1 MHNPVTGPVFAI
13 YYPLFAAFAV
23 PANLVAIVI
32 LSRGRCSL
40 SRCITRYLVSMA
52 VADLLVVITAVIL
65 NRIRGIYFPLSFL
78 THTTGCSVTA
88 IITYAARDSSVWLT
102 VAFTLDRYIVI
113 CCAKL
118 KSKYC
123 NEKTSV
129 VVIVTVCVFSL
140 VRNVPCYFMY
150 EPLYVLNG
158 VPWFCSIRS
167 VFYTSVGW
175 AAFDWLDRTLT
186 PCVPF
191 VLILL
196 LNGLTVRHI
205 LAANRARRRLQVRN
219 KGTEQSDPE
228 IENRRKSIVLLLSI
242 SGTFIL
248 LWLTYV
254 INLLYVRFASSS
266 YFAGSDFNDPRFIL
280 QESGYMLQLWSCCTN
295 TCIYAGT
302 QRKFRE
308 ELKDATKYPFRLIWK
323 LIDY

>member
-1 MHNPVTGPVFAI
+1 MHNPVTGPVLAI
-13 YYPLFAAFAV
+13 YYPTFAAFAV

-32 LSRGRCSL
+32 LCRGRCGL

-52 VADLLVVITAVIL
+52 VADLLVVITAVVL
-65 NRIRGIYFPLSFL
+65 NRIRGIYFPRSFL

-88 IITYAARDSSVWLT
+88 VITYAARDSSVWLT

-113 CCAKL
+113 CCASL
-118 KSKYC
+118 KRKYC

-129 VVIVTVCVFSL
+129 LVIVTVCVFSL
-140 VRNVPCYFMY
+140 LRNIPCYFMY
-150 EPLYVLNG
+150 EPLYVLKG
-158 VPWFCSIRS
+158 VAWFCSIRS
-167 VFYTSVGW
+167 VFYISVGW
-175 AAFDWLDRTLT
+175 AAFDWLNNILT
-186 PCVPF
+186 PCLPF

-205 LAANRARRRLQVRN
+205 LAANKARRRLQVRN
-219 KGTEQSDPE
+219 KGTDQSDPE

-248 LWLTYV
+248 LWMTYV
-254 INLLYVRFASSS
+254 INLLFVRLTKSS
-266 YFAGSDFNDPRFIL
+266 YFEGLDFNDPRFIL

-302 QRKFRE
+302 QRQFRE

-323 LIDY
+323 LMN

>member
-1 MHNPVTGPVFAI
+1 MKHE
-13 YYPLFAAFAV
+13 
-23 PANLVAIVI
+23 ANLVAIVI
-32 LSRGRCSL
+32 LSRGKCNL
-40 SRCITRYLVSMA
+40 SRCITQYLVSMA

-78 THTTGCSVTA
+78 TQTRGCSATA
-88 IITYAARDSSVWLT
+88 VVTYAARDSSVWLT
-102 VAFTLDRYIVI
+102 VAFTFDRYLAI
-113 CCAKL
+113 CCPKL
-118 KSKYC
+118 KRKYC
-123 NEKTSV
+123 NERTAA
-129 VVIVTVCVFSL
+129 VVIGTVCALSS
-140 VRNVPCYFMY
+140 VRNLPCYFMY
-150 EPLYVLNG
+150 EPLYVVNN
-158 VPWFCSIRS
+158 VSWFCSIRP

-175 AAFDWLDRTLT
+175 AAFDWLDRILT

-196 LNGLTVRHI
+196 LNALTVRYI
-205 LAANRARRRLQVRN
+205 LAANRARRRLQVGN
-219 KGTEQSDPE
+219 KGENQNDPE

-254 INLLYVRFASSS
+254 INLLYVRVTKSS
-266 YFAGSDFNDPRFIL
+266 YFAGSDFSDPRFIL

-308 ELKDATKYPFRLIWK
+308 ELKKAAKYPLHLIWK
-323 LIDY
+323 ILHN